1 MPVATLAIELLIA
14 IINNA
19 ASVSSII
26 ANAKAQNRDV
36 TMAELQSIIDSDSVS
51 RANLVLAIAAAKA
64 KGE

>member
-19 ASVSSII
+19 AAVSAVI

-36 TMAELQSIIDSDSVS
+36 TMAELQTIIDGDAVA
-51 RANLVLAIAAAKA
+51 RANLVLAIAAQKA
-64 KGE
+64 AGK

>member
-19 ASVSSII
+19 AAVSAVI

-36 TMAELQSIIDSDSVS
+36 TLAELQTIIDGDAVA

-64 KGE
+64 AGK